1 MTAGATAGATTAGE
15 VTVDARERVL
25 QVIHERRAV
34 RSYTDEP
41 VDDGTIDRLLDAAT
55 WAPSAVNVQPWAF
68 GIIRDRARLERYA
81 ERARA
86 IYLSDPP
93 AGELASMPRPMLE
106 TLRAFVSAPGYDMF
120 HGAPAL
126 ITIYA
131 TTAEGVTDCFL
142 AAENL
147 MLAASAMGLGTCPI
161 GLALPLMNQDD
172 MKHELGVPANATA
185 ALPIVV
191 GSPAEPPS
199 IPSRNPPVVLYRQ

>member
-1 MTAGATAGATTAGE
+1 M
-15 VTVDARERVL
+15 V
-25 QVIHERRAV
+25 
-34 RSYTDEP
+34 
-41 VDDGTIDRLLDAAT
+41 DRLLDAAT
-55 WAPSAVNVQPWAF
+55 WAPSAVNFQPWAF
-68 GIIRDRARLERYA
+68 GIIRDRARLDRYA

-93 AGELASMPRPMLE
+93 AGDLASMPGPLLA
-106 TLRAFVSAPGYDMF
+106 TLRAFVSEPGYDMF

-131 TTAEGVTDCFL
+131 TAAEGVTDCFL

-147 MLAASAMGLGTCPI
+147 MLAACAMGLGTCPI

-172 MKHELGVPANATA
+172 MKLELGVPPNAIA

-191 GSPAEPPS
+191 GRPAEEAPV
-199 IPSRNPPVVLYRQ
+199 PSRNPPAVLYRYS